1 MVKKLKEIKNESLN
15 STGETALDMYRHTQ
29 GNSKKTRVVY
39 FDILNIIAMIAVVSM
54 HCNGIVH
61 NNPNT
66 RAWNTSLIVD
76 CVCYWAVPVFCML
89 SGATLLNYRKKY
101 DTKTFFKKR
110 AQKVLIPFICWAIIM
125 FIFKIC
131 TNQLDVSNY
140 TIRDYFNAFFN
151 NYENG
156 IYYFMFVILGIYLT
170 IPLLSL
176 VTKEENNK
184 ILDLTI
190 IMYFIFNSFIPNILK
205 LFKINY
211 NNDFS
216 IQIGPYII
224 FVLLGYILSTR
235 NISKKKRI
243 LIYVGAIV
251 GLLYRYIITYIISKK
266 SGTVYKEIWGYN
278 SWHSI
283 LLACAVFLIIKN
295 LNFDERLKDNKKLK
309 KFLWIISSC
318 SFGIYLIHMLI
329 IYYEIKI
336 FNINE
341 YSWEWRTI
349 GILTTYLISLGIIFI
364 LKKIP
369 IIKRLVP

>member
-61 NNPNT
+61 GNPNI
-66 RAWNTSLIVD
+66 RAWNSSLIVE
-76 CVCYWAVPVFCML
+76 CICYWAVPVFCML

-140 TIRDYFNAFFN
+140 KIRDYINAFFN
-151 NYENG
+151 SYENTT
-156 IYYFMFVILGIYLT
+156 YYFMFVILGIYLT

-176 VTKEENNK
+176 VIKEENNK
-184 ILDLTI
+184 ILDLTT
-190 IMYFIFNSFIPNILK
+190 IMYFIFNSFIPNILQ

-211 NNDFS
+211 DNNFS
-216 IQIGPYII
+216 IQIGQYII
-224 FVLLGYILSTR
+224 FVLLGYMLSTR
-235 NISKKKRI
+235 DISDKKKK

-251 GLLYRYIITYIISKK
+251 GLLYRYIITFIISKK
-266 SGTVYKEIWGYN
+266 SRIFGDI
-278 SWHSI
+278 I
-283 LLACAVFLIIKN
+283 L
-295 LNFDERLKDNKKLK
+295 
-309 KFLWIISSC
+309 
-318 SFGIYLIHMLI
+318 
-329 IYYEIKI
+329 
-336 FNINE
+336 
-341 YSWEWRTI
+341 
-349 GILTTYLISLGIIFI
+349 GILFYLHVQFF
-364 LKKIP
+364 
-369 IIKRLVP
+369 

>member
-1 MVKKLKEIKNESLN
+1 MENK
-15 STGETALDMYRHTQ
+15 
-29 GNSKKTRVVY
+29 RVVY

-61 NNPNT
+61 HNPNT

-110 AQKVLIPFICWAIIM
+110 AQKILIPFICWAIIM
-125 FIFKIC
+125 FIFKIY

-140 TIRDYFNAFFN
+140 TIRDYINAFFS

-156 IYYFMFVILGIYLT
+156 VYYFMFVILGIYLT

-190 IMYFIFNSFIPNILK
+190 IMYFIFNSFIPNVLK

-224 FVLLGYILSTR
+224 FVLLGYVLSTR
-235 NISKKKRI
+235 NISKKKRT

-251 GLLYRYIITYIISKK
+251 GLIYRYVITFIISKK
-266 SGTVYKEIWGYN
+266 SGTVYREIWGYN
-278 SWHSI
+278 SWYSI

-309 KFLWIISSC
+309 KFLRIISSC
-318 SFGIYLIHMLI
+318 SFGIYLLHILI

>member
-1 MVKKLKEIKNESLN
+1 MEKCLTENKNVRLN
-15 STGETALDMYRHTQ
+15 TTDENALAVAQRH
-29 GNSKKTRVVY
+29 SKNTRVVY

-251 GLLYRYIITYIISKK
+251 GLLYRYIITFIISKK

-309 KFLWIISSC
+309 KFLGVISSC
-318 SFGIYLIHMLI
+318 SFGIYLLHMLI

-341 YSWEWRTI
+341 YCWEWRTI

>member
-1 MVKKLKEIKNESLN
+1 MEKCLTENKNVRLN
-15 STGETALDMYRHTQ
+15 TTDENALAVAQRH
-29 GNSKKTRVVY
+29 SKNTRVVY
-39 FDILNIIAMIAVVSM
+39 FDILNIIAMIAVVAM
-54 HCNGIVH
+54 HCNSIVH

-110 AQKVLIPFICWAIIM
+110 AQKVLLPFICWAIIM

-151 NYENG
+151 NYENY

-216 IQIGPYII
+216 IQIGP
-224 FVLLGYILSTR
+224 
-235 NISKKKRI
+235 
-243 LIYVGAIV
+243 
-251 GLLYRYIITYIISKK
+251 LYM
-266 SGTVYKEIWGYN
+266 
-278 SWHSI
+278 
-283 LLACAVFLIIKN
+283 CQ
-295 LNFDERLKDNKKLK
+295 
-309 KFLWIISSC
+309 
-318 SFGIYLIHMLI
+318 
-329 IYYEIKI
+329 
-336 FNINE
+336 
-341 YSWEWRTI
+341 
-349 GILTTYLISLGIIFI
+349 
-364 LKKIP
+364 
-369 IIKRLVP
+369 

>member
-61 NNPNT
+61 GNPNI
-66 RAWNTSLIVD
+66 RAWNSSLIVE
-76 CVCYWAVPVFCML
+76 CICYWAVPVFCML

-140 TIRDYFNAFFN
+140 KIRDYINAFFN
-151 NYENG
+151 SYENTT
-156 IYYFMFVILGIYLT
+156 YYFMFVILGIYLT

-176 VTKEENNK
+176 VIKEENTK

-190 IMYFIFNSFIPNILK
+190 IMYFIFNSFIPNILQ

-211 NNDFS
+211 DNNFS
-216 IQIGPYII
+216 IQIGQYII
-224 FVLLGYILSTR
+224 FVLLGYMLSTR
-235 NISKKKRI
+235 DISDKKKK

-251 GLLYRYIITYIISKK
+251 GLLYRYIITFIISKK
-266 SGTVYKEIWGYN
+266 SGIVYKDIWGYN
-278 SWHSI
+278 SWHSV

-295 LNFDERLKDNKKLK
+295 LKFDERLQDNKKVRKL
-309 KFLWIISSC
+309 LENISGC
-318 SFGIYLIHMLI
+318 SFGIYLIHELI
-329 IYYEIKI
+329 MYYEIKI
-336 FNINE
+336 FNING
-341 YSWEWRTI
+341 YCWEWRTI
-349 GILTTYLISLGIIFI
+349 GILTTYFISLCVIFI

-369 IIKRLVP
+369 IIKKVVP

>member
-1 MVKKLKEIKNESLN
+1 
-15 STGETALDMYRHTQ
+15 
-29 GNSKKTRVVY
+29 
-39 FDILNIIAMIAVVSM
+39 
-54 HCNGIVH
+54 
-61 NNPNT
+61 
-66 RAWNTSLIVD
+66 
-76 CVCYWAVPVFCML
+76 ML
-89 SGATLLNYRKKY
+89 LGRSSFLYVIWCTLLNYRKKY

-110 AQKVLIPFICWAIIM
+110 AQKILIPFICWAIIM
-125 FIFKIC
+125 FIFKIY

-140 TIRDYFNAFFN
+140 TIRDYINAFFS

-156 IYYFMFVILGIYLT
+156 VYYFMFVILGIYLT

-184 ILDLTI
+184 ILDL
-190 IMYFIFNSFIPNILK
+190 YLIFNSFIPNILK

-251 GLLYRYIITYIISKK
+251 GLIYRYIITFIISKK
-266 SGTVYKEIWGYN
+266 SGTVYREIWGYN
-278 SWHSI
+278 SWYSI

-309 KFLWIISSC
+309 KFLGIISSC
-318 SFGIYLIHMLI
+318 SFGIYLLHILI

-341 YSWEWRTI
+341 YSWELRTI